1 MLTRF
6 LFTKYKIF
14 FNYSQR
20 DHDLTQTNVDTILG
34 SVFIFV
40 RSLIKI
46 KIQKELLI
54 NKLFEFNH

>member
-1 MLTRF
+1 VF
-6 LFTKYKIF
+6 LFTKYKIYF
-14 FNYSQR
+14 KHSQR
-20 DHDLTQTNVDTILG
+20 DHDLTQTNVDPILG

-54 NKLFEFNH
+54 NKLFEFNQ